1 MQEDVTRLRSTLDTM
16 DEVVSKT
23 SNALTLEQA
32 LNASET
38 LQKKDVLGRMESLA
52 GQVWRTVR

>member
-38 LQKKDVLGRMESLA
+38 LQKKNVLGRMESLA
-52 GQVWRTVR
+52 GQVWHTVR